1 MSGFWHGANW
11 TFIIWGL
18 IHALL
23 YIPSFIFNTN
33 RKYLSNGVA
42 ESTYLPSIKEIFQ
55 MGSTFFFVTLAWVF
69 FRSDNLLAAVNYISK
84 MFTDLELP
92 QSKLQ
97 GVGYVLILMALEWGL
112 RGDERLSTISKH
124 FVVRLLFYMFIAFQV
139 VRFFGLVQTDF
150 IYFQF

>member
-1 MSGFWHGANW
+1 
-11 TFIIWGL
+11 
-18 IHALL
+18 
-23 YIPSFIFNTN
+23 
-33 RKYLSNGVA
+33 
-42 ESTYLPSIKEIFQ
+42 
-55 MGSTFFFVTLAWVF
+55 
-69 FRSDNLLAAVNYISK
+69 